1 MSIYNLS
8 FIDNNGNEIKLESF
22 KDKDILIVNTAS
34 RCGHTRQYSD
44 LQNAYGENLVVI
56 GFPCNQFG
64 EQEPGT
70 DEEIKNFCS
79 TNYSV
84 TFPISK
90 KIEVNGPNT
99 HPIYSY
105 CKEVTSVNNI
115 SWNFEKF
122 LISTDGSI
130 THYPS
135 SHQVS
140 DIV

>member
-8 FIDNNGNEIKLESF
+8 FIENNGNEIKLESF
-22 KDKDILIVNTAS
+22 KNKNILIVNTAS
-34 RCGHTRQYSD
+34 RCGYTKQYSD
-44 LQNAYGENLVVI
+44 LQKAYEENIVVI

-70 DEEIKNFCS
+70 DEEIKNFCE
-79 TNYSV
+79 TKYSI

-99 HPIYSY
+99 HPIYQY
-105 CKEVTSVNNI
+105 CKEITGVINI
-115 SWNFEKF
+115 NWNFEKF
-122 LISTDGSI
+122 LVSAEGSI

-135 SHQVS
+135 SHKVS